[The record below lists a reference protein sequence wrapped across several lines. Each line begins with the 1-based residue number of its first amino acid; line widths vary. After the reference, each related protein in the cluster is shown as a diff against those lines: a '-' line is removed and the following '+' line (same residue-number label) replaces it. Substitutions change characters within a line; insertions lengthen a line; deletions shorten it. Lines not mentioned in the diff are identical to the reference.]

1 MRGVMRQDLQKKLSR
16 FEGSNETWKAGRL
29 EAGVLEHQA
38 PGQRNDRISFM
49 LAGCAQDH
57 EEQIGM
63 K

>member
-1 MRGVMRQDLQKKLSR
+1 MRGVMWQGMQKKLSR

-38 PGQRNDRISFM
+38 PGQRNDMIGFM

-57 EEQIGM
+57 EEQMGR